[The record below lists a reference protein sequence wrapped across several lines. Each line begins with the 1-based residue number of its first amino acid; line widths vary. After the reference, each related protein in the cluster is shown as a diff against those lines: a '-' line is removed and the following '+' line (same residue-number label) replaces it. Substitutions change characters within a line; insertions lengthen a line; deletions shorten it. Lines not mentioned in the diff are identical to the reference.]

1 MPILKYIKAKASQ
14 WSNSIPLCFW
24 NGHREQDKNLFIYYL
39 GPERVEF
46 QILFTTIPSDFL

>member
-1 MPILKYIKAKASQ
+1 MPILKCIKAKASQ